1 MNWTLPLRQ
10 ALRLTAGA
18 ACLLSLGLGAA
29 QAAPIA
35 MQNAAYAGT
44 FARDCRT
51 AAAVAAGS
59 TVPDRCE
66 AAFVGYEPD
75 GTTPI
80 YSNDWPRLAEIREN
94 FNLGGFVASTAAT
107 NPLGIVGT
115 EATRSYIDASGAAG
129 TLVLRQGA
137 FSGTP
142 YARVSG
148 HSLGLQSFYYDGT
161 GPSTRTIENVFDFT
175 SNVTPNTDLNLP
187 GPGGSPTDPA
197 VWAKTRVTVFSINVA
212 DLLFD
217 PFAVGGFEVQ
227 GTGFWGQARAA
238 HYADFRLEGEV
249 RNDGITV
256 SGTPTYLNF
265 TMEAGRFYFVES
277 YLGLWAR
284 FGGQLDATHT
294 FTSQLGKTTAAGTFE
309 ASTEGLVIAD
319 ASDTPQLLLNDGTG
333 LRVPEPG
340 ALMLSAL
347 ALGLLGLRRS
357 RR

>member
-1 MNWTLPLRQ
+1 MNWTLRLRQ

-29 QAAPIA
+29 QAATIA

-66 AAFVGYEPD
+66 AAFVGYEAD
-75 GTTPI
+75 GVTPI
-80 YSNDWPRLAEIREN
+80 YSTPWPRLAEIREN
-94 FNLGGFVASTAAT
+94 YNLGGFVASTSAT
-107 NPLGIVGT
+107 TPLGIAGT
-115 EATRSYIDASGAAG
+115 QATRSYIDASGAAG

-161 GPSTRTIENVFDFT
+161 GSSTRTIENVFDFT

-187 GPGGSPTDPA
+187 GPGGSPTDAA
-197 VWAKTRVTVFSINVA
+197 VWAKTRVTVFSLNVA

-217 PFAVGGFEVQ
+217 PFNGVEPQ
-227 GTGFWGQARAA
+227 NSGFWGQAQAA

-284 FGGQLDATHT
+284 FGGELDATHT

-309 ASTEGLVIAD
+309 ATTEGLVISD
-319 ASDTPQLLLNDGTG
+319 ASDTPQLLINDGTG

-340 ALMLSAL
+340 ALVLSAL